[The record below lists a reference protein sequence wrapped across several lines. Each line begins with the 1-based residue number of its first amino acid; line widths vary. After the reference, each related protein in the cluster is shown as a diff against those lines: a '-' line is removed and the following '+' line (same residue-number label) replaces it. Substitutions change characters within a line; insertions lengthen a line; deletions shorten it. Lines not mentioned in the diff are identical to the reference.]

1 MESWRAS
8 MRGVLIGLGLM
19 GVALQLAAPAPAA
32 EPSLQSMT
40 VGSREYKLF
49 VPPRPG
55 PKPLVIVLHGGGGN
69 GAQVARSAGLVE
81 KAAKEGFV
89 LALPE
94 GTARLGKL
102 QTWNAGG
109 CCAYA
114 MRQGIDDVGFIRA
127 LIDAEVASGRA
138 DPKRIYV
145 AGMSNGGMMTHRIA
159 IALGDRIAA
168 ATVFVGSLFGDEAK
182 PVAPVPMLI
191 VNAANDEDVPIE
203 GGIGSKT
210 VRGAQSAPFKPA
222 RYAAT
227 WWASADG
234 CRVNPTRS
242 ETADYVRELWSD
254 CAKGSAVDF
263 YIVKDAE
270 HGWPGGTIG
279 RPGVTRSTGRVNGT
293 DLMWAFFAA
302 HHR

>member
-1 MESWRAS
+1 
-8 MRGVLIGLGLM
+8 MRWVLIVLGLI
-19 GVALQLAAPAPAA
+19 GVALHLSTPAPAA
-32 EPSLQSMT
+32 EPLLQSMS
-40 VGSREYKLF
+40 VGGRDYKLF
-49 VPPRPG
+49 VPTRPG
-55 PKPLVIVLHGGGGN
+55 PKSLVIVLHGGGGN

-94 GTARLGKL
+94 GTARIGKL

-114 MRQGIDDVGFIRA
+114 MRQNIDDVGFIRA
-127 LIDAEVASGRA
+127 LIDAEVRSGRA

-168 ATVFVGSLFGDEAK
+168 ATVFVGALFGNE
-182 PVAPVPMLI
+182 PVPVGPVPMLI
-191 VNAANDEDVPIE
+191 VNAADDQNVPVA
-203 GGIGSKT
+203 GGIGPKAVS
-210 VRGAQSAPFKPA
+210 GAQSAPYKPS

-227 WWASADG
+227 WWATADG
-234 CRVNPTRS
+234 CRAAPTKS

-263 YIVKDAE
+263 YIIRDAE

-279 RPGVTRSTGRVNGT
+279 RPGVTRPTGRVNGT